1 MSRPSPSP
9 FVAELTKG
17 IVRENPTF
25 VGVLGMC
32 PALAVTNSAINGL
45 AMGLATTFVLVM
57 SSLLVSLLRKL
68 IPNAV
73 RISTYIV
80 VIATFVTVADFTL
93 QATAPAIHRE
103 MGAFVPLI
111 VVNCIILGRAE
122 AFASRNPV
130 PLAIA
135 DAIGMGTGF
144 TLALILIGGIREVLG
159 SGALFGVELFGP
171 RFEPWVVM
179 VLPPGGF
186 LVLGVL
192 LLGFAKLAELRQR
205 TAARLAAEREEGR

>member
-1 MSRPSPSP
+1 MSATRGRLWPE
-9 FVAELTKG
+9 FTKG
-17 IVRENPTF
+17 LVKENPTF
-25 VGVLGMC
+25 VQVLGMC
-32 PALAVTNSAINGL
+32 PALAVTNSAINGI
-45 AMGLATTFVLVM
+45 AMGVATTFVLVM
-57 SSLLVSLLRKL
+57 SSLLVSALRKL
-68 IPNAV
+68 IPSQV

-93 QATAPAIHRE
+93 QALAPEVHRE

-130 PLAIA
+130 APALADGA
-135 DAIGMGTGF
+135 GMGTGF
-144 TLALILIGGIREVLG
+144 TLALVLIGGVREVLG
-159 SGALFGVELFGP
+159 KGALFGLPLLGP
-171 RFEPWVVM
+171 HYEPWVVM

-192 LLGFAKLAELRQR
+192 LLLFARVAEARQR
-205 TAARLAAEREEGR
+205 AAAALRAEAAEKP

>member
-1 MSRPSPSP
+1 MAEPGR
-9 FVAELTKG
+9 FRAELVKG
-17 IVRENPTF
+17 IVAENPTF
-25 VGVLGMC
+25 VQVLGMC
-32 PALAVTNSAINGL
+32 PALAVTNSGLNGVV
-45 AMGLATTFVLVM
+45 MGLATTFVLVM
-57 SSLLVSLLRKL
+57 SSLMISALRKV
-68 IPNAV
+68 IPSQV

-93 QATAPAIHRE
+93 QATLPAAHHE
-103 MGAFVPLI
+103 MAAFIALI

-130 PLAIA
+130 GLSVA
-135 DAIGMGTGF
+135 DALGMGTGF

-159 SGALFGVELFGP
+159 SGALFGFRVMGAS
-171 RFEPWVVM
+171 FEPWVVM

-192 LLGFAKLAELRQR
+192 LLLFAKIAE
-205 TAARLAAEREEGR
+205 ARRRAGERVRAEEAGR

>member
-1 MSRPSPSP
+1 MTPARSRFS
-9 FVAELTKG
+9 AELAKG

-25 VGVLGMC
+25 VQVLGMC
-32 PALAVTNSAINGL
+32 PALAVTNSALNGVV
-45 AMGLATTFVLVM
+45 MGIATTFVLVM
-57 SSLLVSLLRKL
+57 SSLMISALRKL
-68 IPNAV
+68 IPSQV

-93 QATAPAIHRE
+93 QATLPAAHHE
-103 MGAFVPLI
+103 MAAFIALI

-130 PLAIA
+130 LLSIA
-135 DAIGMGTGF
+135 DAVGMGVGF
-144 TLALILIGGIREVLG
+144 TLALILIGSVREVLG
-159 SGALFGVELFGP
+159 SGTFFGLAVFGP

-192 LLGFAKLAELRQR
+192 LLLLAKLGEARRRAAE
-205 TAARLAAEREEGR
+205 RLAAEGSR

>member
-1 MSRPSPSP
+1 MSVSGGR
-9 FVAELTKG
+9 FRGELTKG
-17 IVRENPTF
+17 IFRENPTF
-25 VGVLGMC
+25 VQVLGMC
-32 PALAVTNSAINGL
+32 PALAVTNSGLNGVV
-45 AMGLATTFVLVM
+45 MGLATTFVLVM
-57 SSLLVSLLRKL
+57 SSLMISALRKL
-68 IPNAV
+68 IPSQV

-93 QATAPAIHRE
+93 QATMPAAHHE
-103 MGAFVPLI
+103 MAAFIALI

-130 PLAIA
+130 GLSIA

-144 TLALILIGGIREVLG
+144 TLALVLIGTVREVLG
-159 SGALFGVELFGP
+159 SGTFFGMPVFGP
-171 RFEPWVVM
+171 SFEPWVIM

-192 LLGFAKLAELRQR
+192 LLLFAGIAEMRKR
-205 TAARLAAEREEGR
+205 AAERARAQEAGR

>member
-1 MSRPSPSP
+1 MAEPGR
-9 FVAELTKG
+9 FRAELVKG
-17 IVRENPTF
+17 IVTENPTF
-25 VGVLGMC
+25 VQVLGMC
-32 PALAVTNSAINGL
+32 PALAVTNSGLNGVV
-45 AMGLATTFVLVM
+45 MGLATTFVLVM
-57 SSLLVSLLRKL
+57 SSLMISALRKV
-68 IPNAV
+68 IPSQV

-93 QATAPAIHRE
+93 QATLPAAHHE
-103 MGAFVPLI
+103 MAAFIALI

-130 PLAIA
+130 GLSIA

-144 TLALILIGGIREVLG
+144 TLALILIGTVREVLG
-159 SGALFGVELFGP
+159 SGTFLGMPVFGP

-186 LVLGVL
+186 LVLGML
-192 LLGFAKLAELRQR
+192 LLLFAKIAE
-205 TAARLAAEREEGR
+205 ARRRAAERVRAEEAGR

>member
-1 MSRPSPSP
+1 MSADKGR
-9 FVAELTKG
+9 FGAELAKG
-17 IVRENPTF
+17 ILRENPTF
-25 VGVLGMC
+25 VQVLGMC
-32 PALAVTNSAINGL
+32 PALAVTNSGRNGVV
-45 AMGLATTFVLVM
+45 MGLATTFVLVM
-57 SSLLVSLLRKL
+57 SSLLISALKKL
-68 IPNAV
+68 IPSQV

-93 QATAPAIHRE
+93 QATLPAAHHE
-103 MGAFVPLI
+103 MAAFISLI

-135 DAIGMGTGF
+135 DALGMGAGF
-144 TLALILIGGIREVLG
+144 TLALVLIGSIREVLG
-159 SGALFGVELFGP
+159 SGALFGWHLLGAS
-171 RFEPWVVM
+171 FEPWTVM

-192 LLGFAKLAELRQR
+192 LLVFAWIAERR
-205 TAARLAAEREEGR
+205 RRAAAAAERRAEEGGR